1 MTGKNERKLKKW
13 AALFLAAAMS
23 LTACGSTASNGSS
36 ASSASG
42 TSASS
47 DGTSVVSVS
56 ESKEENASVSESTA
70 DSSSA
75 ETESTSKAADTSS
88 TSESSTS
95 SADGF
100 ATTDDVSDAPEIT
113 GITIES
119 KLVLNYAECFNVY
132 YCADGYK
139 LLDVKDGAQYLL
151 IPEGKEAPDDLDSDV
166 IVIHQPLQRIYMAA
180 TSPMA
185 LFDAIDALDTIRLSG
200 ETADNWY
207 VQDAVDAMNA
217 GTMVFAGKY
226 SEPDYE
232 MLVSENC
239 DLAIESTMILH
250 SPKVQ
255 EMIEMLDIPVFI
267 DRSSYESQP
276 LGRTEWI
283 KLYGAMLNKEKEA
296 SEFFDGQAGV
306 VENLKDFKNTEKT
319 VVFFYI
325 NTSGAAVVRNPEDYI
340 SNMIELGGA
349 RNAFRD
355 LQDDSGKTSVPI
367 TMEQFYDTAA
377 DADYLIYNA
386 SIDSTVKTLDDLLA
400 KDSMFADYKAVKEGN
415 VWTTE
420 KSMYQATDRIAQFTN
435 DINLLVTGGDPDQMV
450 FLRKLS

>member
-1 MTGKNERKLKKW
+1 MKKKLCRIT
-13 AALFLAAAMS
+13 ALLLAAVLS
-23 LTACGSTASNGSS
+23 LGGCGQPGAGKKRTDSTQQTEETKNKKEDQSK
-36 ASSASG
+36 
-42 TSASS
+42 S
-47 DGTSVVSVS
+47 DKKGPEIDGLTY
-56 ESKEENASVSESTA
+56 ESTMDLTYA
-70 DSSSA
+70 
-75 ETESTSKAADTSS
+75 TE
-88 TSESSTS
+88 
-95 SADGF
+95 F
-100 ATTDDVSDAPEIT
+100 DVYDY
-113 GITIES
+113 
-119 KLVLNYAECFNVY
+119 K
-132 YCADGYK
+132 DGYK
-139 LLDVKDGAQYLL
+139 LLDVHEDRQYLVV
-151 IPEGKEAPDDLDSDV
+151 PEGKEAPEGLSED
-166 IVIHQPLQRIYMAA
+166 IVVLQQPLDHIYMAA
-180 TSPMA
+180 T
-185 LFDAIDALDTIRLSG
+185 AIMSLL
-200 ETADNWY
+200 
-207 VQDAVDAMNA
+207 DAVDAIDQVKFSGLNASGWYVEDAKKAMESGDMNY
-217 GTMVFAGKY
+217 AGKY

-232 MLVSENC
+232 LLVSENC

-283 KLYGAMLNKEKEA
+283 KLYGAMLDKEEEA
-296 SEFFDGQAGV
+296 ADFFASQASV
-306 VENLKDFKNTEKT
+306 VENLKDFQNTEKT
-319 VVFFYI
+319 VAFFYI

-367 TMEQFYDTAA
+367 TMEQFYDTAE

-420 KSMYQATDRIAQFTN
+420 KSMYQATDKIAQFTN

>member
-1 MTGKNERKLKKW
+1 M
-13 AALFLAAAMS
+13 
-23 LTACGSTASNGSS
+23 
-36 ASSASG
+36 
-42 TSASS
+42 
-47 DGTSVVSVS
+47 
-56 ESKEENASVSESTA
+56 
-70 DSSSA
+70 
-75 ETESTSKAADTSS
+75 
-88 TSESSTS
+88 
-95 SADGF
+95 
-100 ATTDDVSDAPEIT
+100 
-113 GITIES
+113 
-119 KLVLNYAECFNVY
+119 VLNYAECFNVY
-132 YCADGYK
+132 YCTDGYK
-139 LLDVKDGAQYLL
+139 LIDVKDGAQYLL
-151 IPEGKEAPDDLDSDV
+151 VPDGKEAPDDLDSDV
-166 IVIHQPLQRIYMAA
+166 IVIHQPLERIYMAA

-185 LFDAIDALDTIRLSG
+185 LFDAIDSLDTIRLSG

-207 VQDAVDAMNA
+207 VQGAVDAMNA
-217 GTMVFAGKY
+217 GTMIFAGKY

-232 MLVSENC
+232 LLVSENC

-283 KLYGAMLNKEKEA
+283 KLYGAMLDKEEEA
-296 SEFFDGQAGV
+296 ADFFANQASV
-306 VENLKDFKNTEKT
+306 VENLKDFQNTEKT
-319 VVFFYI
+319 VAFFYI

-367 TMEQFYDTAA
+367 TMEQFYDTAE

-420 KSMYQATDRIAQFTN
+420 KSMYQATDKIAQFTN

>member
-1 MTGKNERKLKKW
+1 MKKRTMRLGCILLSTVLLGMVALTGCGQAKRNTTDTKKTESSSTKGS
-13 AALFLAAAMS
+13 AKEKKGPEIDG
-23 LTACGSTASNGSS
+23 LTY
-36 ASSASG
+36 
-42 TSASS
+42 
-47 DGTSVVSVS
+47 
-56 ESKEENASVSESTA
+56 ESTM
-70 DSSSA
+70 DL
-75 ETESTSKAADTSS
+75 E
-88 TSESSTS
+88 
-95 SADGF
+95 
-100 ATTDDVSDAPEIT
+100 
-113 GITIES
+113 
-119 KLVLNYAECFNVY
+119 YAEGFQVY
-132 YCADGYK
+132 YYKDGYK
-139 LLDVKDGAQYLL
+139 MIDIKGDAKFLVVPENQDMPDGAEEDY
-151 IPEGKEAPDDLDSDV
+151 V
-166 IVIHQPLQRIYMAA
+166 ILQQPLDHIYLAA
-180 TSPMA
+180 TSAMA
-185 LFDAIDALDTIRLSG
+185 LFNAIDSLDNITMTGTQASG
-200 ETADNWY
+200 WY
-207 VQDAVDAMNA
+207 IENAVKAMDD
-217 GTMVFAGKY
+217 GKMKFAGKY

-232 MLVSENC
+232 MLVDEDC

-250 SPKVQ
+250 TPKVQ

-283 KLYGAMLNKEKEA
+283 KLYGAMLDKEEEA
-296 SEFFDGQAGV
+296 ADFFASQASV
-306 VENLKDFKNTEKT
+306 VENLKDFQNTEKT
-319 VVFFYI
+319 VAFFYI

-367 TMEQFYDTAA
+367 TMEQFYDTAE

-420 KSMYQATDRIAQFTN
+420 KSMYQATDKIAQFTN

>member
-1 MTGKNERKLKKW
+1 
-13 AALFLAAAMS
+13 MS
-23 LTACGSTASNGSS
+23 KTARSICSS
-36 ASSASG
+36 R
-42 TSASS
+42 T
-47 DGTSVVSVS
+47 
-56 ESKEENASVSESTA
+56 
-70 DSSSA
+70 
-75 ETESTSKAADTSS
+75 
-88 TSESSTS
+88 
-95 SADGF
+95 
-100 ATTDDVSDAPEIT
+100 
-113 GITIES
+113 
-119 KLVLNYAECFNVY
+119 
-132 YCADGYK
+132 
-139 LLDVKDGAQYLL
+139 
-151 IPEGKEAPDDLDSDV
+151 DDLDSDV
-166 IVIHQPLQRIYMAA
+166 IVIHQPLERIYMAA

-185 LFDAIDALDTIRLSG
+185 LFDAIDSLDTVRLSG

-217 GTMVFAGKY
+217 GTMIFAGKY

-232 MLVSENC
+232 LLVSENC

-283 KLYGAMLNKEKEA
+283 KLYGAMLDKEEEA
-296 SEFFDGQAGV
+296 ADFFASQASV
-306 VENLKDFKNTEKT
+306 VENLKDFQNTEKT
-319 VVFFYI
+319 VAFFYI

-367 TMEQFYDTAA
+367 TMEQFYDTAE

-420 KSMYQATDRIAQFTN
+420 KSMYQATDKIAQFTN
-435 DINLLVTGGDPDQMV
+435 DINLLVTDGDPDQMV

>member
-13 AALFLAAAMS
+13 AALFLTAAMA
-23 LTACGSTASNGSS
+23 LTACGSTASTGSS
-36 ASSASG
+36 A
-42 TSASS
+42 ASS
-47 DGTSVVSVS
+47 VQSTS
-56 ESKEENASVSESTA
+56 NVSESTA
-70 DSSSA
+70 ASDLSENTAESTEKSSSA
-75 ETESTSKAADTSS
+75 ETD
-88 TSESSTS
+88 SESEVTEANSASGNNTA

-113 GITIES
+113 GVTIES

-139 LLDVKDGAQYLL
+139 ILDVKDGAQYLL
-151 IPEGKEAPDDLDSDV
+151 VPEGKEAPDDLDSDV
-166 IVIHQPLQRIYMAA
+166 IVIHQPLERIYMAA

-185 LFDAIDALDTIRLSG
+185 LFDAIDSLDTIRLSG
-200 ETADNWY
+200 ETANNWY

-217 GTMVFAGKY
+217 GMMIFAGKY

-232 MLVSENC
+232 LLVSENC
-239 DLAIESTMILH
+239 DLAVESTMILH
-250 SPKVQ
+250 APKVQ

-267 DRSSYESQP
+267 DRSSYETQP

-296 SEFFDGQAGV
+296 SEFFANQAGV
-306 VENLKDFKNTEKT
+306 VENLKDFQNTEKT
-319 VVFFYI
+319 VAFFYI

-367 TMEQFYDTAA
+367 TMEQFYDTAEN
-377 DADYLIYNA
+377 ADYLIYNA

>member
-23 LTACGSTASNGSS
+23 LTACGSTASTAGS
-36 ASSASG
+36 AS
-42 TSASS
+42 SS
-47 DGTSVVSVS
+47 DGTS
-56 ESKEENASVSESTA
+56 TA
-70 DSSSA
+70 
-75 ETESTSKAADTSS
+75 
-88 TSESSTS
+88 SESSTS
-95 SADGF
+95 TADVSESQTGSTSAAESTAESTSEAVDTGSTVENDTASADGF
-100 ATTDDVSDAPEIT
+100 ATTDDISDAPDIA

-119 KLVLNYAECFNVY
+119 KMVLNYAECFNVY
-132 YCADGYK
+132 YCTDGYK
-139 LLDVKDGAQYLL
+139 LIDVKDSAQYLFV
-151 IPEGKEAPDDLDSDV
+151 PDGKDAPDDLDSDV
-166 IVIHQPLQRIYMAA
+166 IVIHQPLERIYMAA

-185 LFDAIDALDTIRLSG
+185 LFDAIDAINTIRLSG

-207 VQDAVDAMNA
+207 VQGAVDAMSA
-217 GTMVFAGKY
+217 GTMIFAGKY

-232 MLVSENC
+232 LLVSENC

-283 KLYGAMLNKEKEA
+283 KLYGAMLDTEKEA
-296 SEFFDGQAGV
+296 ADFFAGQASI

-319 VVFFYI
+319 VAFFYI
-325 NTSGAAVVRNPEDYI
+325 NTSGAAVVRNPDDYI

-367 TMEQFYDTAA
+367 TMEQFYDTAE

-420 KSMYQATDRIAQFTN
+420 KSMYQATDKIAQFTN

>member
-23 LTACGSTASNGSS
+23 LTACGSTASTGSS
-36 ASSASG
+36 TSSASG
-42 TSASS
+42 TSA
-47 DGTSVVSVS
+47 VS
-56 ESKEENASVSESTA
+56 ESSTSTASAADVSESQTESTSVSESTA
-70 DSSSA
+70 
-75 ETESTSKAADTSS
+75 ESESISEATAASS
-88 TSESSTS
+88 TSGSDTA

-100 ATTDDVSDAPEIT
+100 ATTDDVSDAPDIT

-119 KLVLNYAECFNVY
+119 KMVLNYAECFNVY
-132 YCADGYK
+132 YCTDGYK
-139 LLDVKDGAQYLL
+139 LIDVKDGAQYLL
-151 IPEGKEAPDDLDSDV
+151 VPDGKEAPDDLDSDV
-166 IVIHQPLQRIYMAA
+166 IVIHQPLERIYMAA

-185 LFDAIDALDTIRLSG
+185 LFDAIDSLDTIRLSG

-207 VQDAVDAMNA
+207 VQDAVDA
-217 GTMVFAGKY
+217 
-226 SEPDYE
+226 
-232 MLVSENC
+232 
-239 DLAIESTMILH
+239 
-250 SPKVQ
+250 
-255 EMIEMLDIPVFI
+255 MIEMLDIPVFI

-283 KLYGAMLNKEKEA
+283 KLYGAMLDKEEEA
-296 SEFFDGQAGV
+296 ADFFASQASV
-306 VENLKDFKNTEKT
+306 VENLKDFQNTEKT
-319 VVFFYI
+319 VAFFYI

-367 TMEQFYDTAA
+367 TMEQFYDTAE

-420 KSMYQATDRIAQFTN
+420 KSMYQATDKIAQFTN

>member
-13 AALFLAAAMS
+13 AALFLTAAMA
-23 LTACGSTASNGSS
+23 LTACGSTASTGSS
-36 ASSASG
+36 A
-42 TSASS
+42 ASS
-47 DGTSVVSVS
+47 VQSTS
-56 ESKEENASVSESTA
+56 NVSESTA
-70 DSSSA
+70 ASDLSENTAESTEKSSSA
-75 ETESTSKAADTSS
+75 ETD
-88 TSESSTS
+88 SESEVTEANSASGNNTA

-113 GITIES
+113 GVTIES

-139 LLDVKDGAQYLL
+139 ILDVKDGAQYLL
-151 IPEGKEAPDDLDSDV
+151 VPEGKEAPDDLDSDV
-166 IVIHQPLQRIYMAA
+166 IVIHQPLERIYMAA

-185 LFDAIDALDTIRLSG
+185 LFDAIDSLDTIRLSG
-200 ETADNWY
+200 ETANNWY
-207 VQDAVDAMNA
+207 VQDAVDVMNA
-217 GTMVFAGKY
+217 GTMIFAGKY

-232 MLVSENC
+232 LLVSENC
-239 DLAIESTMILH
+239 DLAVESTMILH
-250 SPKVQ
+250 APKVQ

-267 DRSSYESQP
+267 DRSSYETQP

-296 SEFFDGQAGV
+296 SEFFANQAGV
-306 VENLKDFKNTEKT
+306 VENLKDFQNTEKT
-319 VVFFYI
+319 VAFFYI

-367 TMEQFYDTAA
+367 TMEQFYDTAEN
-377 DADYLIYNA
+377 ADYLIYNA

>member
-23 LTACGSTASNGSS
+23 LTACGSTASTGSS
-36 ASSASG
+36 TSSASG
-42 TSASS
+42 TSA
-47 DGTSVVSVS
+47 VS
-56 ESKEENASVSESTA
+56 ESSTSTASAADVSESQTESTSVSESTA
-70 DSSSA
+70 ES
-75 ETESTSKAADTSS
+75 ESTSEATAASS
-88 TSESSTS
+88 TSGSDTAA
-95 SADGF
+95 ADGF
-100 ATTDDVSDAPEIT
+100 ATTDDVSDAPDIT

-119 KLVLNYAECFNVY
+119 KMVLNYAECFNVY
-132 YCADGYK
+132 YCTDGYK

-151 IPEGKEAPDDLDSDV
+151 VPDGKEAPDDLDSDV
-166 IVIHQPLQRIYMAA
+166 IVIHQPLERIYMAA

-185 LFDAIDALDTIRLSG
+185 LFDAIDSLDTIRLSG

-217 GTMVFAGKY
+217 GTMIFAGKY

-232 MLVSENC
+232 LLVSENC

-283 KLYGAMLNKEKEA
+283 KLYGAMLDKEEEA
-296 SEFFDGQAGV
+296 ADFFASQASV
-306 VENLKDFKNTEKT
+306 VENLKDFQNTEKT
-319 VVFFYI
+319 VAFFYI

-367 TMEQFYDTAA
+367 TMEQFYDTAE

-420 KSMYQATDRIAQFTN
+420 KSMYQATDKIAQFTN